1 MSVLERNCISSQ
13 CSVMA
18 RFSLTNVP
26 IRLLLFQG
34 RVMASMFYEVST
46 RTSSSFGAAM
56 QRLGG
61 SVIFMKETDSSAK
74 KGESLAGITVFH
86 VLTETISP
94 PTRRTPFPSVKPK
107 GKESIQCQPIHFF
120 EWRRVIGSWWCSL
133 LSFHRFCASNVLLL
147 WCGGYSS
154 PEARSSSGKFC
165 IPLCLH
171 FPVNGRGLKMTIEF
185 WTVLLR
191 KWKGKIPF
199 DKRLAR
205 KPL

>member
-74 KGESLAGITVFH
+74 KGESLAGSTVFH

-94 PTRRTPFPSVKPK
+94 THPPAAPRFRVLNREENSRYNVSLYIFLSDV
-107 GKESIQCQPIHFF
+107 
-120 EWRRVIGSWWCSL
+120 RVIGSWWCSL

-154 PEARSSSGKFC
+154 PEAWSSSGKFC
-165 IPLCLH
+165 LPLCLH
-171 FPVNGRGLKMTIEF
+171 FPVKRGFLMG
-185 WTVLLR
+185 VV
-191 KWKGKIPF
+191 
-199 DKRLAR
+199 
-205 KPL
+205 

>member
-1 MSVLERNCISSQ
+1 MRLVVQREGGLDLLKVIIPQTYIFTMMIHVSSGANCVSSQ

-86 VLTETISP
+86 VLLKLYHP
-94 PTRRTPFPSVKPK
+94 QPAAPRFRVLNR
-107 GKESIQCQPIHFF
+107 KEKSLYNVSLYIFLSDV
-120 EWRRVIGSWWCSL
+120 RVIGSW
-133 LSFHRFCASNVLLL
+133 
-147 WCGGYSS
+147 
-154 PEARSSSGKFC
+154 
-165 IPLCLH
+165 
-171 FPVNGRGLKMTIEF
+171 
-185 WTVLLR
+185 
-191 KWKGKIPF
+191 
-199 DKRLAR
+199 
-205 KPL
+205 